1 MSGVCTKWG
10 HMAKIKSSVANNK
23 KGGYKTSTE
32 DLVGTTRLCTL
43 WHAIGHKVRLSINRI
58 PFRMTLAMENI

>member
-1 MSGVCTKWG
+1 
-10 HMAKIKSSVANNK
+10 MAKIKSSVANDK

-43 WHAIGHKVRLSINRI
+43 WHAIGHKVRLSVILV
-58 PFRMTLAMENI
+58 PFAATLVTDIM